1 MSKMLEQ
8 AILDAEQL
16 KEAAIKNAESAL
28 LEKYSDQIRSAVDSI
43 LEDDDVMVGDE
54 LPIGLPTEKEA
65 NCGCPGAEQ
74 DLEIPIDTLLGEP
87 VADEVEIDFETGREE
102 APLQEQVEDLD
113 EEIEIDLDA
122 LLGES
127 EIPEERPESWT
138 RASQENAYK
147 RERERLKPDDEEDAE
162 ERRKTKRKKRSWNS
176 SPSWSSIM
184 EEEELVELEE
194 SLLNSIM
201 EEEELVELEESLLN
215 SIIEEGDDEN
225 EDENEEDAEA
235 AEEDA
240 EGMAAAAAAL
250 QEQDVVDVIVDALVD
265 TVAEHLKVDYD
276 PVPGGYS
283 DWTRRDAGETQEAFL
298 ARTKD
303 TEIAEDQKEYQD
315 AYKALE
321 GLPMLQENLNKLE
334 TKNEKYKEAILYL
347 KEKLEEVNLSN
358 AILLYTNRTLGSD
371 SLNERQKT
379 KIVEAISKAGSVNEA
394 KTIFETLQSTIESS
408 RERRQPK
415 SLSEAVKRKSS
426 LYLPRRQEKVDTND
440 ILKQRMMRLAGINK

>member
-16 KEAAIKNAESAL
+16 KEAAVKNAESAL
-28 LEKYSDQIRSAVDSI
+28 LEKYSDQIRVAVDSI
-43 LEDDDVMVGDE
+43 LEDDDMMVGDE
-54 LPIGLPTEKEA
+54 LPIGLPTEKET
-65 NCGCPGAEQ
+65 NCGCPGKEQ
-74 DLEIPIDTLLGEP
+74 DLEIPIDTLLGVP

-102 APLQEQVEDLD
+102 APLQEQIEDLD

-122 LLGES
+122 LLGEG
-127 EIPEERPESWT
+127 EKLEEECP
-138 RASQENAYK
+138 Y
-147 RERERLKPDDEEDAE
+147 EEE
-162 ERRKTKRKKRSWNS
+162 
-176 SPSWSSIM
+176 
-184 EEEELVELEE
+184 EEEELIELEE
-194 SLLNSIM
+194 SLLNS
-201 EEEELVELEESLLN
+201 LLD
-215 SIIEEGDDEN
+215 EGDDMGMP
-225 EDENEEDAEA
+225 EDAEEQEA
-235 AEEDA
+235 DEEDA
-240 EGMAAAAAAL
+240 EGMAALATAL
-250 QEQDVVDVIVDALVD
+250 SEQDVVGILADVLAE
-265 TVAEHLKVDYD
+265 TVAENLNVDYD

-283 DWTRRDAGETQEAFL
+283 DWTRSEAGETQEAFL

-303 TEIAEDQKEYQD
+303 TEVAEDQKEYQD

-334 TKNEKYKEAILYL
+334 TENEKYKEAILYL

-379 KIVEAISKAGSVNEA
+379 KVVEAISKAGSVNEA

-440 ILKQRMMRLAGINK
+440 VLKQRMMRLAGINK

>member
-16 KEAAIKNAESAL
+16 KEAAINNAESAL

-43 LEDDDVMVGDE
+43 LEEEDIMVVDE

-65 NCGCPGAEQ
+65 SCGCPGAEQ
-74 DLEIPIDTLLGEP
+74 DLEIPLDTLLGEP
-87 VADEVEIDFETGREE
+87 VADEVEIDFEVGREE

-122 LLGES
+122 LLGEG
-127 EIPEERPESWT
+127 EKLEEECPYE
-138 RASQENAYK
+138 
-147 RERERLKPDDEEDAE
+147 
-162 ERRKTKRKKRSWNS
+162 
-176 SPSWSSIM
+176 

-194 SLLNSIM
+194 SLLNS
-201 EEEELVELEESLLN
+201 LL
-215 SIIEEGDDEN
+215 EEGDDMGMP
-225 EDENEEDAEA
+225 EDAEKQEA
-235 AEEDA
+235 DEEDA
-240 EGMAAAAAAL
+240 EGMAALATAL
-250 QEQDVVDVIVDALVD
+250 QEQDVVGILADALAE
-265 TVAEHLKVDYD
+265 TVAENLNVDYD
-276 PVPGGYS
+276 PVPGGYP
-283 DWTRRDAGETQEAFL
+283 DWTRAEAGETQEAFL

-303 TEIAEDQKEYQD
+303 TEVAEDQKEYQD
-315 AYKALE
+315 AYKALD

-334 TKNEKYKEAILYL
+334 TENEKYKEAILYL

-379 KIVEAISKAGSVNEA
+379 KVVEAISKAGSVNEA

>member
-43 LEDDDVMVGDE
+43 LEQDE
-54 LPIGLPTEKEA
+54 MMGADLPANDLPVGLPTEEDA
-65 NCGCPGAEQ
+65 TCGCPDKVE
-74 DLEIPIDTLLGEP
+74 DMEIPIDTLLGEP
-87 VADEVEIDFETGREE
+87 VADEVEVDFEMGREE

-127 EIPEERPESWT
+127 ENLEEM
-138 RASQENAYK
+138 K
-147 RERERLKPDDEEDAE
+147 
-162 ERRKTKRKKRSWNS
+162 
-176 SPSWSSIM
+176 
-184 EEEELVELEE
+184 EEEEETLEEEIEIEEQLEIDEE
-194 SLLNSIM
+194 SLNAL
-201 EEEELVELEESLLN
+201 LEEDDMGMPADAETQEADEAESEAMDALATALA
-215 SIIEEGDDEN
+215 EGD
-225 EDENEEDAEA
+225 A
-235 AEEDA
+235 A
-240 EGMAAAAAAL
+240 
-250 QEQDVVDVIVDALVD
+250 DVIADILSD
-265 TVAEHLKVDYD
+265 TVAEQLKVDFE
-276 PVPGGYS
+276 PTPGGYS
-283 DWTRRDAGETQEAFL
+283 DWNHRDAAEAQEAFL

-321 GLPMLQENLNKLE
+321 GLPMLQENLEKLE
-334 TKNEKYKEAILYL
+334 TENEKYKEAILYL

-358 AILLYTNRTLGSD
+358 AILLYTNRTLDSD
-371 SLNERQKT
+371 SLNERQKN

-408 RERRQPK
+408 QQRRQPK
-415 SLSEAVKRKSS
+415 SLSEAAKRKSS
-426 LYLPRRQEKVDTND
+426 LYLPRRQEKVDTSD
-440 ILKQRMMRLAGINK
+440 ILRERMMRLAGIKNQ

>member
-28 LEKYSDQIRSAVDSI
+28 LEKYSNQIRTAVDSI
-43 LEDDDVMVGDE
+43 LEQDDPMNAD
-54 LPIGLPTEKEA
+54 LPTNDLPVGLPTEEDA
-65 NCGCPGAEQ
+65 TCGCPDKAE
-74 DLEIPIDTLLGEP
+74 DMEIPIDTLLGEP
-87 VADEVEIDFETGREE
+87 VADEVEVDFELGREE
-102 APLQEQVEDLD
+102 APLQEQVEELD

-122 LLGES
+122 LLGEGES
-127 EIPEERPESWT
+127 LEETEEEEEALEEEVEVEEQLEIDEESLN
-138 RASQENAYK
+138 S
-147 RERERLKPDDEEDAE
+147 LLEDAE
-162 ERRKTKRKKRSWNS
+162 TQEAS
-176 SPSWSSIM
+176 
-184 EEEELVELEE
+184 EEEAEAMSALATALA
-194 SLLNSIM
+194 
-201 EEEELVELEESLLN
+201 
-215 SIIEEGDDEN
+215 EGD
-225 EDENEEDAEA
+225 A
-235 AEEDA
+235 A
-240 EGMAAAAAAL
+240 
-250 QEQDVVDVIVDALVD
+250 DVIADILSD
-265 TVAEHLKVDYD
+265 TVAEQLKVDFD
-276 PVPGGYS
+276 PTPGGYS
-283 DWTRRDAGETQEAFL
+283 DWNHSNAEEAQEAFL

-303 TEIAEDQKEYQD
+303 TEVAEDQKEYQD

-334 TKNEKYKEAILYL
+334 TENEKYKEAILYL

-408 RERRQPK
+408 QNRRQPK

-426 LYLPRRQEKVDTND
+426 LYLPRRQERVDTSD
-440 ILKQRMMRLAGINK
+440 ILRERMMRLAGIKNQ

>member
-28 LEKYSDQIRSAVDSI
+28 LEKYSNQIRTAVDSI
-43 LEDDDVMVGDE
+43 LEQDDPMNAD
-54 LPIGLPTEKEA
+54 LPTNDLPVGLPTEEDA
-65 NCGCPGAEQ
+65 TCGCPDKAE
-74 DLEIPIDTLLGEP
+74 DMEIPIDTLLGEP
-87 VADEVEIDFETGREE
+87 VADEVEVDFELGREE
-102 APLQEQVEDLD
+102 APLQEQVEELD

-122 LLGES
+122 LLGEGES
-127 EIPEERPESWT
+127 LEE
-138 RASQENAYK
+138 
-147 RERERLKPDDEEDAE
+147 
-162 ERRKTKRKKRSWNS
+162 
-176 SPSWSSIM
+176 M
-184 EEEELVELEE
+184 EEEEETLEEEVEIEEQLEIDEE
-194 SLLNSIM
+194 SLNS
-201 EEEELVELEESLLN
+201 LLEE
-215 SIIEEGDDEN
+215 DDMGMP
-225 EDENEEDAEA
+225 EDAETQEA
-235 AEEDA
+235 SEEEAEAMSALATALA
-240 EGMAAAAAAL
+240 EGDAA
-250 QEQDVVDVIVDALVD
+250 DVIADILSD
-265 TVAEHLKVDYD
+265 TVAEQLKVDFD
-276 PVPGGYS
+276 PTPGGYS
-283 DWTRRDAGETQEAFL
+283 DWNHSNAEEAQEAFL

-303 TEIAEDQKEYQD
+303 TEVAEDQKEYQD

-334 TKNEKYKEAILYL
+334 TENEKYKEAILYL

-408 RERRQPK
+408 QNRRQPK

-426 LYLPRRQEKVDTND
+426 LYLPRRQERVDTSD
-440 ILKQRMMRLAGINK
+440 ILRERMMRLAGIKNQ

>member
-138 RASQENAYK
+138 RASQEDDYT
-147 RERERLKPDDEEDAE
+147 RERERLVGTNSSAAF
-162 ERRKTKRKKRSWNS
+162 RRRMKKKRRYSDS
-176 SPSWSSIM
+176 SPSWSSITG
-184 EEEELVELEE
+184 E
-194 SLLNSIM
+194 

-215 SIIEEGDDEN
+215 SIIEEGDDMGMP
-225 EDENEEDAEA
+225 EDVEEQEASEEDAEA
-235 AEEDA
+235 LAT
-240 EGMAAAAAAL
+240 AL
-250 QEQDVVDVIVDALVD
+250 KEQDVVDILADALVD

>member
-176 SPSWSSIM
+176 SPSWSSITG
-184 EEEELVELEE
+184 E
-194 SLLNSIM
+194 

-215 SIIEEGDDEN
+215 SIIEEVDDMGMP
-225 EDENEEDAEA
+225 EDVEEQEASEEDAEA
-235 AEEDA
+235 LAT
-240 EGMAAAAAAL
+240 AL